1 MNITDK
7 LFGKWSTL
15 TGGLE
20 SKALVDE
27 HNFTQALAE
36 YKKHVIEEYEKSQW
50 HDLVK
55 NPEDLPLPV
64 KEIRSVLIKGKTSGE
79 VAAIY
84 LVPEMGKEWFVKT
97 FIAWRELPKWEKE

>member
-7 LFGKWSTL
+7 LWQKYHDNELQVSYMARPMFEEA
-15 TGGLE
+15 LE
-20 SKALVDE
+20 E
-27 HNFTQALAE
+27 H
-36 YKKHVIEEYEKSQW
+36 KKLVIEEYEKSQW